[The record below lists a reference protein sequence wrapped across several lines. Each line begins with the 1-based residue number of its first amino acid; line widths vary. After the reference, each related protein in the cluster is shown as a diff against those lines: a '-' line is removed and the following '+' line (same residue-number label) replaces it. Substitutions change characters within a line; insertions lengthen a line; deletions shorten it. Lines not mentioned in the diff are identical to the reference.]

1 MADKKIQKEW
11 GLPGLF
17 LKIWPSNVFS
27 QIKST
32 QKPGIWVKMAYLD
45 YRFEKLLI
53 QIFQKSPGNPH
64 FFGIFSSTI
73 YQNWKLISFCGW
85 DGFFEKC

>member
-11 GLPGLF
+11 GLLPGLF

-27 QIKST
+27 QVKST

-53 QIFQKSPGNPH
+53 QIFPKSPGNFL
-64 FFGIFSSTI
+64 FFPKNDRNYKT
-73 YQNWKLISFCGW
+73 
-85 DGFFEKC
+85 

>member
-17 LKIWPSNVFS
+17 LKIWPSNVFF
-27 QIKST
+27 QVKST
-32 QKPGIWVKMAYLD
+32 QKPGIWVKIAYLD
-45 YRFEKLLI
+45 YRFEKVLI

-64 FFGIFSSTI
+64 FFWIFSSTI
-73 YQNWKLISFCGW
+73 YQN
-85 DGFFEKC
+85 